1 MSNLLTIKKIISL
14 AGLSKLLLMLFL
26 GFISGLAGICL
37 MGSAAWIISYAAL
50 HPPLYALTLGI
61 TCVRFFGISRAA
73 ARYLMRLFS
82 HRLAFRCFEKLQLMI
97 YTKMCRE
104 LPLKASLTKQ
114 GQYMQQLS
122 KDAELLRDFYLR
134 WLLPVLSTGMLTLC
148 LCLWL
153 REISPA
159 SSALVCFVYGIHI
172 ILPVIKINMVKRNEP
187 VNIYRDTLTDVS
199 EGRDELIMSGRQNS
213 FMAKL
218 DNGAVS
224 YGEAANAQQSQ
235 QEITSACLDIIRQI
249 SFVLYLSLLI
259 QAIGNGTLEPRWLGV
274 WILLLLGLY
283 IDFAELTVAAFPL
296 LNAVE
301 SAMRILDKPQQA
313 DIVESSPL
321 DSSSEHILS
330 AENISFSYSKGYPVF
345 STISFNLSK
354 GESMAVRGDSGS
366 GKTTLAELLLK
377 LYPTDHGEIALFGT
391 PYSNLSAD
399 IIRSYFSAS
408 IQQCHIFSDSIRD
421 NFTRLHPGITDEKI
435 WQALDTACLGND
447 VSIMPMKLDEP
458 MGENGSRLSGGQR
471 NRLLT
476 ALAIASNA
484 PCLILDEPTDGL
496 DKITGAQLI
505 ENIIAHIHQNGKTLI
520 LITHDAEA
528 ASKFPRELLLSQ
540 P

>member
-1 MSNLLTIKKIISL
+1 MNNLITIKKLISL

-134 WLLPVLSTGMLTLC
+134 WLLPV
-148 LCLWL
+148 
-153 REISPA
+153 
-159 SSALVCFVYGIHI
+159 CFVYGVHI

-199 EGRDELIMSGRQNS
+199 EGRDELIMSGQQNS

-224 YGEAANAQQSQ
+224 YGESANAQQSQ

-249 SFVLYLSLLI
+249 SFVVYLSLLI

-283 IDFAELTVAAFPL
+283 IDFAELTAAAFPL

-301 SAMRILDKPQQA
+301 SAMRILDKPKQA

-321 DSSSEHILS
+321 DSSSEHVIS
-330 AENISFSYSKGYPVF
+330 AEDISFSYSHDNPVF
-345 STISFNLSK
+345 APISFNLSK

-377 LYPTDHGEIALFGT
+377 LYPTDHGEITLFGT

-447 VSIMPMKLDEP
+447 VRIMPMKLDEP

-476 ALAIASNA
+476 ALAIASDA
-484 PCLILDEPTDGL
+484 SCLILDEPTDGL
-496 DKITGAQLI
+496 DKITSVRLI

-528 ASKFPRELLLSQ
+528 ASKLPRELLLAQ